1 FGQRFAILDGNVKRV
16 LTRWHGIE
24 GWPGTPGIERA
35 LWELAESLLPTGRL
49 PDYTQALMDLG
60 ATLCTR
66 TNPSCAICPLQVD
79 CTARIQGRT
88 HELPSSRP
96 SKASP
101 ERECAMVLAFDP
113 QGRVLLQLRD
123 GPGVWNGLWSLP
135 QAGNAESAS
144 QLLAQHARFDD
155 EPV

>member
-1 FGQRFAILDGNVKRV
+1 
-16 LTRWHGIE
+16 
-24 GWPGTPGIERA
+24 
-35 LWELAESLLPTGRL
+35 
-49 PDYTQALMDLG
+49 
-60 ATLCTR
+60 
-66 TNPSCAICPLQVD
+66 D

-155 EPV
+155 EPVPLPDFVHVFSHYRLRIVPLRWNDVRPIQ